1 MKSNYNVHLTPQFRV
16 LSDAQM
22 EELHLATL
30 EVLRRTGVVVYEP
43 AGVEL
48 LKRAG
53 CRVDGHRVRFPAH
66 LLEWTLRCAPPC
78 VTLCDRNGKAAMPLE
93 DGRTYYGTGSDTPNV
108 VDPYSGERRLGLI
121 RDVED
126 MARLVDALPNLDF
139 VMCMAIASD
148 VKGAISDL
156 YHFRAMLTN
165 TTKPICF
172 TAWNLANLKDIVEM
186 CEVVAG
192 GAEQY
197 RLNPFAI
204 LYAEPVSP
212 LQHAVEGTQ
221 KLLYM
226 AEKGLPIVYTPAPIA
241 GASAPVTMAGELV
254 QANAEL
260 LSGLTMAQLK
270 REGTPV
276 VYGGGLPFM
285 DMQTMIAPYA
295 PPEFLLSMAAM
306 TDLIRYRYRLPVFS
320 YGGCSDSKVFDQ
332 QASLEGALWILMT
345 ALSGGN
351 LAHDVG
357 YIESGLTASMEMIV
371 MNDEVIGLV
380 KRIMGGVVV
389 DEETMALEVIDE
401 IGPGGHF
408 LGTEHTYRH
417 FRENWFPEML
427 DRTNYQTWVENGRLT
442 YGQRANARVREI
454 LESHTPEPLDE
465 EVSAKLAAIID
476 RAEQRVQE
484 NEK

>member
-1 MKSNYNVHLTPQFRV
+1 MKSNYNVHFTPQFRV
-16 LSDAQM
+16 LSDDQM

-43 AGVEL
+43 EGVEL
-48 LKRAG
+48 LKKAG
-53 CRVDGHRVRFPAH
+53 CKVDGNRVCFPAH
-66 LLEWTLRCAPPC
+66 LLEYALRCAPPG
-78 VTLCDRNGKAAMPLE
+78 VTLCDRNGKEAMRLE

-108 VDPYSGERRLGLI
+108 IDPYSGGRRKGVL

-139 VMCMAIASD
+139 VMSMAIASD
-148 VKGAISDL
+148 VDQAISDL
-156 YHFRAMLTN
+156 HHFRAMLTN

-186 CEVVAG
+186 CEAAAG
-192 GAEQY
+192 GAEEY

-204 LYAEPVSP
+204 LYAEPTSP
-212 LQHAVEGTQ
+212 LQHTLESTQ

-226 AEKGLPIVYTPAPIA
+226 AGKGLPTVYTPAPIA

-260 LSGLTMAQLK
+260 LSGLAMAQLK
-270 REGTPV
+270 RAGAPV

-285 DMQTMIAPYA
+285 DMQTMIVPYV

-306 TDLIRYRYRLPVFS
+306 TDVARYYYRLPVFS

-357 YIESGLTASMEMIV
+357 YVESGLTASMDMIV
-371 MNDEVIGLV
+371 MNDEVIGMV
-380 KRIMGGVVV
+380 RRIMGGVVV

-401 IGPGGHF
+401 VGPGGHF
-408 LGTEHTYRH
+408 LDTEHTYRH
-417 FRENWFPEML
+417 FRENWFPKLL

-442 YGQRANARVREI
+442 YGQKANARVREI
-454 LESHTPEPLDE
+454 LESHTPQPLDE
-465 EVSAKLAAIID
+465 EVKAKLAAIIA
-476 RAEQRVQE
+476 RAEQRVKE